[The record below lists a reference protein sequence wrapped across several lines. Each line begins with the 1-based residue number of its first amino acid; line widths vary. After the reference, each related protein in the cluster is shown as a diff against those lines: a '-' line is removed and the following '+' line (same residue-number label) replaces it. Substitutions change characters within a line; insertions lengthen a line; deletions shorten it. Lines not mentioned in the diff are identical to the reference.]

1 MKSVTPTELRRN
13 LYKLLD
19 KILETGIPLEIDR
32 GGKYLKIV
40 PVETVDKLQSLVHRP
55 GVIKGEPEDLANISW
70 EEEVNLDLP

>member
-1 MKSVTPTELRRN
+1 MKSVTPTELRKN

-32 GGKYLKIV
+32 GGKHLKIV

-55 GVIKGEPEDLANISW
+55 GVIEGEPEDLANISW